1 MDRIWRA
8 TINSWNG
15 IRAAAQSDLAI
26 RQELVVLALSVP
38 LALFLTP
45 DFGKRL
51 ALVGALVF
59 VMIVELLNTAIEK
72 IGDRIT
78 GEPDAAIGRI
88 KDMGSAAVGLSLVVA
103 GAVWLWI
110 VVEWILLRLG

>member
-15 IRAAAQSDLAI
+15 IRAAAHSDLAI
-26 RQELVVLALSVP
+26 RQELVLLALSIP
-38 LALFLTP
+38 LAVFLTP

-51 ALVGALVF
+51 LLVGSLVF
-59 VMIVELLNTAIEK
+59 VMVVELLNTAIEK

-78 GEPDAAIGRI
+78 GEQDQAIGRI
-88 KDMGSAAVGLSLVVA
+88 KDMGSAAVGLSLLFA
-103 GAVWLWI
+103 GAVWLW
-110 VVEWILLRLG
+110 VVIEWLGP